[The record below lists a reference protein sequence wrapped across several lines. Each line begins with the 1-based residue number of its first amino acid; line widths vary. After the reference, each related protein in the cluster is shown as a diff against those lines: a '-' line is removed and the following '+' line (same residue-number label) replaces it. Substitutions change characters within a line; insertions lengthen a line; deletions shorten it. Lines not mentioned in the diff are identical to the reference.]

1 MDKRTSTILIVILSS
16 LICGLPGIA
25 SFCLGSMAILGTF
38 MPESDLSQSDASIA
52 LVAGIIMVVLG
63 LVLVSVPIVSWLLRK
78 RLKVKKPTLSE
89 GEIPQEDF

>member
-1 MDKRTSTILIVILSS
+1 
-16 LICGLPGIA
+16 
-25 SFCLGSMAILGTF
+25 